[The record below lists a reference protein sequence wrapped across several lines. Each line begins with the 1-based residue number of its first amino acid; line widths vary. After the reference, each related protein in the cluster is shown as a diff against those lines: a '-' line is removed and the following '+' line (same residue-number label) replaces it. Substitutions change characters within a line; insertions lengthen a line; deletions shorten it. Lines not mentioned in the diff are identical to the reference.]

1 MNSGQTVFRQLLQ
14 YLPRHEFNVC
24 VRRYRGEYWAKSF
37 STFDQ
42 FLCLAYAQLSG
53 RESLRD
59 IETCLN
65 SHRDKLYHVGF
76 RGAVSRTTL
85 ADANKRRDWRI
96 FQDFGHVLIG
106 IAQRLYQNEPLAIE
120 LKQPLFAFDSTTI
133 DLCLSLFPWAEFR
146 MTKAAVKMHTLIDL
160 RGSIPTFVAVTTGKV
175 HDVRML
181 DEMPVTEDAIYTMDR
196 GYVDFARLYAIH
208 KQGAFF
214 VVRAKDNLRY
224 QRLYSSPKD
233 KEAGIRADQVITLVT
248 QKSKKGFPEKL
259 RRVSYVDKERNKR
272 LVFLTNH
279 FDVAAKTVADIYKQ
293 RWQVELFFKWIK
305 QHLRIKAFYGTS
317 INAVKSQIWVALCIY
332 LLVAIAKK
340 RLGSKCSLYTFLQII
355 EVNLFEKKPI
365 SSVVQRLSSK
375 TQNRLAVT
383 SLIYSVINRTAVTG
397 IENHWQSPQHF
408 Q

>member
-24 VRRYRGEYWAKSF
+24 VGRYHGEYWAKSF

-42 FLCLAYAQLSG
+42 FLCLGYAQLSG
-53 RESLRD
+53 RDSLRD

-76 RGAVSRTTL
+76 RGTVSRTTL
-85 ADANKRRDWRI
+85 ADSNERRDWRI
-96 FQDFGHVLIG
+96 FQDFGHVLIEL
-106 IAQRLYQNEPLAIE
+106 AQRLYRDEPLAIE

-133 DLCLSLFPWAEFR
+133 DLCLTLFPWAEFR
-146 MTKAAVKMHTLIDL
+146 KTKAAVKMHTLIDL
-160 RGSIPTFVAVTTGKV
+160 RGSIPTFVAVTVGKM

-196 GYVDFARLYAIH
+196 GYVDYARLFAIH

-214 VVRAKDNLRY
+214 VVRAKANLRY

-233 KEAGIRADQVITLVT
+233 KGAGIRADQVITLAT
-248 QKSKKGFPEKL
+248 QKAQKGYPEKL
-259 RRVSYVDKERNKR
+259 RRVSYFDKERNKR

-279 FDVAAKTVADIYKQ
+279 FDITAKTVADIYKQ

-305 QHLRIKAFYGTS
+305 QHLRIKSFYGTS
-317 INAVKSQIWVALCIY
+317 VNAVKSQIWVALCIY

-340 RLGSKCSLYTFLQII
+340 HLGIECSLYTFLQIV

-365 SSVVQRLSSK
+365 SAMIAEALKRNPEPLGGEQLK
-375 TQNRLAVT
+375 LF
-383 SLIYSVINRTAVTG
+383 
-397 IENHWQSPQHF
+397 EN
-408 Q
+408 

>member
-85 ADANKRRDWRI
+85 ADANERRDWRI

-383 SLIYSVINRTAVTG
+383 SLSQIPPAQPG
-397 IENHWQSPQHF
+397 A
-408 Q
+408 